1 MVHRM
6 SREERAKQFM
16 PFGALKGYPEAL
28 EAKTKTPVPRRALS
42 EEMLS
47 ELDRRLSELE
57 PGDMVQVCWYDRG
70 EYRDMTGI
78 FARREESAG
87 RLRIGENVIAV
98 RTSADWRG
106 CNCRPGHLPD
116 RESGLEGRR
125 RWVWRQDSVL

>member
-78 FARREESAG
+78 FARCEESAG

-98 RTSADWRG
+98 RDL
-106 CNCRPGHLPD
+106 C
-116 RESGLEGRR
+116 GLERM
-125 RWVWRQDSVL
+125 